1 MKQLIFLSIILLSSI
16 YAKNSN
22 IERVDRYIEDKNCK
36 PHIVKVTKHLEIYR
50 TCNDTYVLT
59 LDDDGEVISAILH
72 TAKGQQIN
80 LMPKE

>member
-1 MKQLIFLSIILLSSI
+1 MKQLVFLSLILLSSV

-36 PHIVKVTKHLEIYR
+36 PHVVKVTKHLEIYR
-50 TCNDTYVLT
+50 TCDDTYVLH
-59 LDDDGEVISAILH
+59 LDDDGEIISAILH
-72 TAKGQQIN
+72 NANGKQID